1 MEQHNIE
8 HNTTQHNTQHNTTQL
23 NTQHSTAQHST
34 AQHNTTSNTHW
45 TTQHTT
51 INLSQTVQ
59 RLIMPSDRSNY
70 RRMVQCLPF
79 SFLSTVYGAA
89 LLEHCLVEEGFP
101 ENVKIG
107 KGFDPAHGM
116 CTQLIASTL
125 QHQVR
130 LLTHT
135 LPGCE
140 LWTSEV
146 RKEGKRWHPSHSMTK
161 FHNKACLNIGFNTW
175 CPI

>member
-1 MEQHNIE
+1 
-8 HNTTQHNTQHNTTQL
+8 
-23 NTQHSTAQHST
+23 
-34 AQHNTTSNTHW
+34 
-45 TTQHTT
+45 
-51 INLSQTVQ
+51 
-59 RLIMPSDRSNY
+59 MPTDRSNY

-107 KGFDPAHGM
+107 KGFDPAHGT

-125 QHQVR
+125 QHQAVCCKPLHELR

-140 LWTSEV
+140 LWTLEV
-146 RKEGKRWHPSHSMTK
+146 RKQGERRYPSHLMTK
-161 FHNKACLNIGFNTW
+161 FHNKACLNIRFNTCNITW
-175 CPI
+175 RKISGLTGM